1 MKSKR
6 SEVIDLFKAFACVT
20 IVWHHMALYGPMSDV
35 VSEWLPHV
43 IELLE
48 DHGLLAVQVFL
59 VVGGYLNAKSWTR
72 SLVAADFNLFSK
84 AVARYQR
91 LVIPLLAALSWT
103 VAVTAIVRPYFDH
116 TSLSAEPTPY
126 QVLAHVFLLQ
136 DVLYLE
142 AFSAGVWYVAIDF
155 QLFAMALGCAG
166 IAYQWQ
172 RKRQQGSVIRKALSL
187 WMVLLLVSLFY
198 WNLNPL
204 GEVWG
209 TYFFSAYG
217 LGLCVGCWREA
228 HLKISHQMLAAL
240 IFLVGVLAYVYQP
253 RIRLLVAVS
262 IAILLALYEST
273 HCRPLNFL
281 KARWV
286 QSLSDA
292 SYAIFL
298 VHFGVS
304 LAVSAAVFNLASES
318 IPVNALGMLMSFGL
332 SLWTG
337 QLLHVHVET
346 LSPSW
351 KRWGQWVAT
360 FAATCAAV
368 MYWA

>member
-1 MKSKR
+1 
-6 SEVIDLFKAFACVT
+6 
-20 IVWHHMALYGPMSDV
+20 MSDV
-35 VSEWLPHV
+35 VSEWLPNLMA
-43 IELLE
+43 LLE

-72 SLVAADFNLFSK
+72 SLVAANFKFFSR
-84 AVARYQR
+84 ALARYQR
-91 LVIPLLAALSWT
+91 LVIPLLVALSFS

-116 TSLSAEPTPY
+116 TSLSAEPTVS
-126 QVLAHVFLLQ
+126 QVFAHVFLLQ

-155 QLFAMALGCAG
+155 QLYTMALACAG
-166 IAYQWQ
+166 LAFQWQ
-172 RKRQQGSVIRKALSL
+172 RKSQKGSVIRKALTL
-187 WMVLLLVSLFY
+187 WSVLLLVSLFY

-228 HLKISHQMLAAL
+228 HLKISHRILAVM
-240 IFLVGVLAYVYQP
+240 IFLLGMMAYVYQP
-253 RIRLLVAVS
+253 RIRLLVAVL

-273 HCRPLNFL
+273 GCRALSFL
-281 KARWV
+281 KARWI

-304 LAVSAAVFNLASES
+304 LCVSATVFNLASES
-318 IPVNALGMLMSFGL
+318 IPINAMGMLISFGL
-332 SLWTG
+332 SLWVG
-337 QLLHVHVET
+337 RLLHVHVEKPN
-346 LSPSW
+346 PSW

-360 FAATCAAV
+360 FVATSTAV
-368 MYWA
+368 MYWS